1 MDEHRSEGVLTLDH
15 VTMQFGGLTAVND
28 FTLTI
33 NRGELVG
40 LIGPNGAGKTTVF
53 NIITGQYTPT
63 KGRVIF
69 EGRDITGYKPN
80 RVTQVGIART
90 FQNVRL
96 FTGMSVLENVL
107 VAYHVRLRSNFLEA
121 VFRLSRYNR
130 EERTMRKNAM
140 ELLERVGLADHAR
153 EQAGA
158 LPYGQ
163 QRRLEIARA
172 LATGPRLLLLD
183 EPAAGMNPEETR
195 QLMEF
200 IQAIRREFAVTVF
213 LIEHDMHLVMGIC
226 ERIRVL
232 DYGVSI
238 AEGSPE
244 EIQNNPK
251 VIEAYLGEAELDE
264 DLDEEEAGKE
274 APASGGANLTGE
286 VASNA

>member
-1 MDEHRSEGVLTLDH
+1 MAEHRDEGVLTLDH
-15 VTMQFGGLTAVND
+15 VTMQFGGLTAVSD

-53 NIITGQYTPT
+53 NVITGQYTPT
-63 KGRVIF
+63 KGRIVF
-69 EGRDITGYKPN
+69 EERDITGFKPN

-96 FTGMSVLENVL
+96 FTGLSVIENVL

-121 VFRLSRYNR
+121 IFRLPRYNA
-130 EERTMRKNAM
+130 EERAMRVKAM
-140 ELLERVGLADHAR
+140 ELLDRVGLAGHAR
-153 EQAGA
+153 EEAGS

-172 LATGPRLLLLD
+172 LATQPRLLLLD

-195 QLMEF
+195 QLMQF
-200 IQAIRREFAVTVF
+200 IQAIRRDFGVTIF
-213 LIEHDMHLVMGIC
+213 LIEHDMRLVMGIC

-232 DYGVSI
+232 DYGMSI
-238 AEGSPE
+238 AEGNPE
-244 EIQNNPK
+244 EIQHNPK
-251 VIEAYLGEAELDE
+251 VIEAYLGDAEVEDE
-264 DLDEEEAGKE
+264 
-274 APASGGANLTGE
+274 E